1 MSAFRE
7 SARRGIGLSVA
18 LMSALSPLAAQN
30 CPYYMTPVPSV
41 LLSDGSNTIAM
52 EIFGGTSA
60 TGVRWQLPAGTPLV
74 VRGSTPCP
82 TQPLELDLKDD
93 GTQGDRIAGDRLFT
107 IDAIR
112 YRTAAEGQCNAGT
125 LFQAREPD
133 GFFSMR
139 AGIFTVATP
148 SGPVVL
154 DSTPNF
160 ITFHVMAPENLRLRD
175 EVTPVNATRQE
186 SPYIVNVRDDA
197 LTLERGMS
205 NLIPSNGITN
215 ISAVATLTSFLP
227 DSYDFR
233 NIVST
238 TQTMCSVGIT
248 GMHLNAR
255 NRATG
260 IGNPG
265 RDLFAEMQTGANLLG
280 ANMIAYHGV
289 PVVSVHYHETFH
301 QWGAY
306 LPTSLGL
313 SNQTGH
319 WVPNSSVAGSLGGCA
334 WQDNGNGTF
343 TLQGNTRPTRDN
355 GDLELYLAGFIPLEQ
370 VNPLRIAGAP
380 INVCTAGAAVP
391 GPIQTVT
398 ANDIVA
404 AVGRRTP
411 GPDTA
416 QKNFKQATVVTSA
429 GRLLTP
435 LEMTFYG
442 RIAQTWEGYTVETT
456 AEPPVAWPSY
466 TRGLSTLNL
475 KLDSYTGPFLRAAG
489 VVHGASAAGGRIT
502 VGQVV
507 VLYGEKLGP
516 AALAGLELDAAGRV
530 ATQVAGMRVF
540 FDEFPAPVIYSSA
553 NQVSVV
559 VPYGIVNRRMVSV
572 QAEYQGRKSNT
583 IALPVSFS
591 NPAIFSQNLTGKG
604 PGAILNQDNTLNTAA
619 NPAPQGSIIQV
630 YGTGEGVTFPTG
642 VDGQVN
648 GARPPQPTLGVTAT
662 IDGQN
667 AVIAYRGGAPFA
679 ITGLLQVNMTVPTG
693 IRSGAV
699 PIQIRVGTVA
709 SPADVTVFVR

>member
-18 LMSALSPLAAQN
+18 LISGLSPLAAQN
-30 CPYYMTPVPSV
+30 CPYYLTPVPSV
-41 LLSDGSNTIAM
+41 LLRDGSNTIAI
-52 EIFGGTSA
+52 EVFGGSAA

-107 IDAIR
+107 IDGIR
-112 YRTAAEGQCNAGT
+112 YRTATEGQCNNGT
-125 LFQAREPD
+125 FVQPREPD
-133 GFFSMR
+133 GFFNQR
-139 AGIFTVATP
+139 AGNFTVATP

-154 DSTPNF
+154 DGTANF
-160 ITFHVMAPENLRLRD
+160 ITFHGMAPENLRLRD
-175 EVTPVNATRQE
+175 EVTPINATRQE
-186 SPYIVNVRDDA
+186 SPYIINVRDDA

-205 NLIPSNGITN
+205 NLTPANGITN
-215 ISAVATLTSFLP
+215 MSAVATLTSFLP

-238 TQTMCSVGIT
+238 TQTMCSLGIT

-265 RDLFAEMQTGANLLG
+265 RETFADMQTGPNLLG

-289 PVVSVHYHETFH
+289 PLVSVHYHETFH

-313 SNQTGH
+313 SNQSGH
-319 WVPNSSVAGSLGGCA
+319 WVPNSSIAGSLGGCA

-343 TLQGNTRPTRDN
+343 TFQGNTRPTRDK
-355 GDLELYLAGFIPLEQ
+355 GDLELYLAGFIPLVQ
-370 VNPLRIAGAP
+370 VNPLRIAGATV
-380 INVCTAGAAVP
+380 NCTAGAAVP
-391 GPIQTVT
+391 GPVQTVT

-404 AVGRRTP
+404 AVGPRTP

-429 GRLLTP
+429 GRLLTA

-442 RIAQTWEGYTVETT
+442 RIAQTWEGYTAETT

-475 KLDSYTGPFLRAAG
+475 KLDSYNGPFLRAAG
-489 VVHGASAAGGRIT
+489 VVHGASAVGGR
-502 VGQVV
+502 VAPGQVV

-516 AALAGLELDAAGRV
+516 SALASLELDSVGRV
-530 ATQVAGMRVF
+530 ATQLVGMRVF

-559 VPYGIVNRRMVSV
+559 VPYGTAGRRMVSV
-572 QAEYQGRKSNT
+572 QVEYQGRKSNA

-604 PGAILNQDNTLNTAA
+604 PGAVLNQDNTLNTAE
-619 NPAPQGSIIQV
+619 NPAPQGSVIQV
-630 YGTGEGVTFPTG
+630 YGTGEGITSPAG

-648 GARPPQPTLGVTAT
+648 GERPPQPTQAVTAT

-679 ITGLLQVNMTVPTG
+679 ISGLFQVNMTVPTG

-699 PIQIRVGTVA
+699 PIQIRVGTA
-709 SPADVTVFVR
+709 TSPSDVTVFVR